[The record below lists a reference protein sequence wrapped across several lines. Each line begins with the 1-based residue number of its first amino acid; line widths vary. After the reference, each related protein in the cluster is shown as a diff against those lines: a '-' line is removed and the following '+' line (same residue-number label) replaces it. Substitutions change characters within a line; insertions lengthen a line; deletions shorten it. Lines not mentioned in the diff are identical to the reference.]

1 MKHFFNE
8 DTFLDLSIVI
18 VSYNVRGL
26 LKECL
31 ESIYRTTK
39 YIQFEV
45 YVVDNNSSDGTIQM
59 IEREFPQVKLIAN
72 KDNIGFAK
80 ANNLAFQKSRGKY
93 ILMLNPDT
101 VILQNSLYKIV
112 NYFEQQPNIGAIGC
126 KMLNS
131 DRTLQPSCYN
141 FPTLLEIFGMYFIGS
156 RIFSGLKKFDYDK
169 VQEVDF
175 VRGAFLALNKQCLE
189 EIGLLDEK
197 LFMFGEETDLCYRM
211 KQRGWKVIYIPD
223 TVIIHHRG
231 KSTEQISDNM
241 YSQRIRSIIYYFQKN
256 RGKISTFLLRA
267 IIFFGVG
274 LRLLLRGVLEIRNRI
289 LGKKKKTISKDVQLE
304 VLRLALGLTK

>member
-1 MKHFFNE
+1 VKHFFNE